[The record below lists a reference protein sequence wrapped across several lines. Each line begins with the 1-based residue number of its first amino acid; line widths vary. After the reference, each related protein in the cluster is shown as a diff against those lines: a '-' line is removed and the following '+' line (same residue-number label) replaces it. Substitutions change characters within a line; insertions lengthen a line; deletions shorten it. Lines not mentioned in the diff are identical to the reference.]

1 MSTKIQALL
10 LKLTLLCV
18 SFDVSYSQELT
29 ADRIFETV
37 NNSVVVVLA
46 YDKNSTVFQGS
57 GVVINDEGYIVTNHH
72 VCKDADR
79 IEITHYQKTIKN
91 VETIAQDVEK
101 DILVLKVDEKIL
113 LPIKIGNTRGLKQG
127 QRVYAIG
134 SPEGYENSIS
144 EGIVSGF
151 RNDPAGVNLIQMTTP
166 ITEGSSGGAVVNS
179 KGELI
184 GISTSGQH
192 EGNIYFAIPVEDVI
206 NLLGTKNVIAKFNNE
221 VINYYQEGNSAF
233 EKQNYKDAV
242 TYYSKYLEKNERDFN
257 VFYRRGYSQLK
268 LKEYKLAVSDFTKSI
283 SLGYE
288 IFDVYF
294 YRGNAYYFFEDYKNA
309 VKDYA
314 RSVELSPNHPEA
326 FYNKGFA
333 NYKLGNYTEAASD
346 WQRCIELDPKLESEL
361 LPKINEIQSKENR

>member
-1 MSTKIQALL
+1 
-10 LKLTLLCV
+10 LCV

-242 TYYSKYLEKNERDFN
+242 TYYSKYLEKNERDFS